1 MKSKKVIFVDETLE
15 KSFNTINKNDPIKK
29 ALIRAI
35 QTLKKDAFVGRNVKK
50 KLIPKRL
57 IQKYKI
63 NNLWIYNLPNAW
75 RMLYSL
81 TESGEIEI
89 IAAVLDW
96 MNHKDYE
103 KLFKF
108 S

>member
-1 MKSKKVIFVDETLE
+1 MRPKRVVFVDESLE
-15 KSFNTINKNDPIKK
+15 KSFSAINKEDPIKK
-29 ALIRAI
+29 ALTKAI
-35 QTLKKDAFVGRNVKK
+35 QILKEDAFAGRNVKK

-89 IAAVLDW
+89 IAAILNW

-108 S
+108 G